1 MKVAVFTVEYTVSEF
16 WPSSIPRELRADCRV
31 PLFHELCDYAKGQE
45 IDLVVLPGGF
55 FRSNFPGGIANA
67 LRHHPPNITVLVGC
81 DNVSGSECEVWIVH
95 PNGNIGRKIP
105 EAWKS
110 KGRFCQDTLNRITD
124 RRFQLDNRMY
134 AVYCCGDV
142 LIDDRKAPITYSE
155 AAFVLAHNSASGR
168 QFTRSMRN
176 LERPV
181 FLSQHVKYPY
191 NTDGF
196 AYKGN
201 DDIKPIA
208 KALKGK
214 SKGLKEL
221 KWIARIYSI

>member
-1 MKVAVFTVEYTVSEF
+1 M
-16 WPSSIPRELRADCRV
+16 
-31 PLFHELCDYAKGQE
+31 
-45 IDLVVLPGGF
+45 LPGGF
-55 FRSNFPGGIANA
+55 FRTNFPGGIVNA
-67 LRHHPPNITVLVGC
+67 LKQQPPGIYVLVGR
-81 DNVSGSECEVWIVH
+81 DNETCSKREVWVIGRSGSIK
-95 PNGNIGRKIP
+95 RRIP

-110 KGRFCQDTLNRITD
+110 KGRFSQDTLNRITD

-134 AVYCCGDV
+134 AIYCCGDV

-155 AAFVLAHNSASGR
+155 AAFVLAHNSANGR
-168 QFTRSMRN
+168 QFTRSMRK
-176 LERPV
+176 LEMPV

-196 AYKGN
+196 AYNGN
-201 DDIKPIA
+201 DDIKPIK

-221 KWIARIYSI
+221 KWIARIYSV